1 MLHPVSKSCEAQKKT
16 RKEVRQSEYV
26 NVWYIHYI
34 YPCKSY
40 VSKIHP
46 QARGIVV
53 QEDLN
58 ESEEEEELSKLVFF
72 GLFFG
77 RTEQRDGELVV

>member
-1 MLHPVSKSCEAQKKT
+1 MYGT
-16 RKEVRQSEYV
+16 
-26 NVWYIHYI
+26 YIT

-72 GLFFG
+72 TILWKNRAKG
-77 RTEQRDGELVV
+77 RGVGDK